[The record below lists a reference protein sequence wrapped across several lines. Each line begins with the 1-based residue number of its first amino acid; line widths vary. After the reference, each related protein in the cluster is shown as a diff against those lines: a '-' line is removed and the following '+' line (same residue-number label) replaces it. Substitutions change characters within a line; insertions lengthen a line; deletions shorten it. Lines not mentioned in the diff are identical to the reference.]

1 MGRDRGRS
9 RRSSSRQGDSETRS
23 SRSVSYTGA
32 ASWPIVEW
40 SIKNELSQLGLPGSI
55 VEHHIRRPAPPPRAA
70 APAAAST
77 TPTSV
82 AAPLRA
88 RASAPDA
95 EENQT
100 GDAQGPVDISSFQS
114 QLEVLQQQLSALQA
128 SQSSTQSGSGEDEV
142 EHVARDER
150 QPEAVARRESRR
162 GRSSSA
168 S

>member
-55 VEHHIRRPAPPPRAA
+55 VEHNIQRPAPLPSAA
-70 APAAAST
+70 ATAAVPT

-82 AAPLRA
+82 TAPPRA
-88 RASAPDA
+88 RASVPDEA
-95 EENQT
+95 EGKA
-100 GDAQGPVDISSFQS
+100 GDATGPVDISCMITCVENCCTDSTIIMCFIMMAS
-114 QLEVLQQQLSALQA
+114 IWSAISLLPCL
-128 SQSSTQSGSGEDEV
+128 
-142 EHVARDER
+142 RI
-150 QPEAVARRESRR
+150 
-162 GRSSSA
+162 
-168 S
+168 